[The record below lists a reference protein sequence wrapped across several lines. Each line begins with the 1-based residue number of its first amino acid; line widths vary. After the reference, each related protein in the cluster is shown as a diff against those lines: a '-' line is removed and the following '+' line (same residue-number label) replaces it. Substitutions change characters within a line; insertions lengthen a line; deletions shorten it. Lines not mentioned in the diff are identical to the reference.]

1 MWQRKTNSS
10 YFGSTSPAH
19 GGGGMVSGRTSPSTP
34 SNSSG
39 TGFSPRANT
48 SYYPK
53 TSGAS
58 GGGGDVSGASNP
70 SGSFGKPIGYVND
83 DPIGSNT
90 SAARPF
96 GGFGMGSGSFSNKD
110 AGVGGPVNVSSGR
123 NFRPRHFRR
132 TAGGFAGLSRHF
144 QPSGALGSIF
154 AGQQS

>member
-10 YFGSTSPAH
+10 YFGSTSPVH
-19 GGGGMVSGRTSPSTP
+19 GGGGMVSGRTSPSAP

-39 TGFSPRANT
+39 SGFSPRANT

-53 TSGAS
+53 ISGAS
-58 GGGGDVSGASNP
+58 GGGDVSGASNP

-132 TAGGFAGLSRHF
+132 TAGGFAGLSRHY

-154 AGQQS
+154 AGQQT